1 MSSTAE
7 LQQQLIE
14 YESQL
19 ADIEEMLALDPS
31 DESVLKLKSDLEELI
46 SLTKSGVSAITTEV
60 SEDEEQAVNENV
72 LSNTT
77 SPISN
82 NSSSLALENSSGF
95 VLSKQSS
102 ATNIDSTE
110 GQANEEISSTSQS
123 QKGTNNNKDKD
134 KAKKMKVPSEFS
146 APSHL
151 VPLASDTDAE
161 KNKKRRT
168 LKALKSKWRERVK
181 EKSSEKKQKSWK
193 DFNTKKRS
201 KSGKTDESI
210 FKTTDGV
217 SAKVGVIG
225 SGKAMTGYGDRKRF
239 KL

>member
-46 SLTKSGVSAITTEV
+46 SLTKSGVTAAGAETTEV
-60 SEDEEQAVNENV
+60 SEEQVVNENV
-72 LSNTT
+72 LSNTN

-82 NSSSLALENSSGF
+82 NSSSLALENSIEF
-95 VLSKQSS
+95 VLSKQSTAS
-102 ATNIDSTE
+102 TVDSVE
-110 GQANEEISSTSQS
+110 GNANEEISSTSQS
-123 QKGTNNNKDKD
+123 QKGTSNNKD
-134 KAKKMKVPSEFS
+134 KAKKTKVASEFT

-151 VPLASDTDAE
+151 IPLASDTDAE

-181 EKSSEKKQKSWK
+181 EISSEKKQKSWN
-193 DFNTKKRS
+193 DFNKKKRK
-201 KSGKTDESI
+201 KSSTKDESI
-210 FKTTDGV
+210 FRTTEGV
-217 SAKVGVIG
+217 SARVGVIG